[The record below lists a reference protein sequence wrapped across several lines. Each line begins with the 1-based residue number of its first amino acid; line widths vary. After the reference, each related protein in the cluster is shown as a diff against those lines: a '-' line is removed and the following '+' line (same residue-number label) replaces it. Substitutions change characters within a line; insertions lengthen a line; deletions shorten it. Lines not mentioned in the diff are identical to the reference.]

1 MPRTFIL
8 TLMAANRVGI
18 LSTVTRALT
27 ELNADIQEVSQT
39 VMQKYFTIIL
49 AAEFPAESEPAK
61 IVSFIEEKCQKYG
74 IEVSLKEPATESLQD
89 DPSPEFEKYFL
100 TINGHDEPGIIGAI
114 TTLLSDEQIDVTD
127 LYALRNKADDAFA
140 MVMELSMPGSV
151 DAVELQTKLEDVGS
165 RSGLSAALQHEN
177 IFLATSDPRPVRIAV
192 PQRIS

>member
-1 MPRTFIL
+1 MPRSFIL

-18 LSTVTRALT
+18 LSTVTQALR

-49 AAEFPAESEPAK
+49 AAEFPSDSEPAK
-61 IVSFIEEKCQKYG
+61 IVEYIEDQCQKYG

-114 TTLLSDEQIDVTD
+114 TTLLREEEIDVTD
-127 LYALRNKADDAFA
+127 LYALRNKEDDAFA
-140 MVMELSMPGSV
+140 MVMELSMPGTV
-151 DAVELQTKLEDVGS
+151 DAVELQNKLEDVGP

-177 IFLATSDPRPVRIAV
+177 IFLATSDPRPVRIAI
-192 PQRIS
+192 PQRVT